1 MFDSWSMTY
10 IWHVTYDII
19 WHITY
24 DILVSN
30 YRMWETMTY
39 GMRDMRCEILYM
51 MHWTMNFDKRSN
63 YDLRSMIQ
71 DLWYVACNMIP
82 ELPKLRCED
91 RRYISLGKSWWF
103 VSTTSS
109 WSHLG
114 GFFQLMGNC
123 VHGDSCQWFLGMR
136 PRGKRNQRSLV
147 MLLDFFWTNRD
158 SQFKFHVGIL
168 QLEILNS
175 STVSCSIVQCFFLL
189 SFSLAWQSVKSMW
202 RV

>member
-1 MFDSWSMTY
+1 
-10 IWHVTYDII
+10 
-19 WHITY
+19 
-24 DILVSN
+24 
-30 YRMWETMTY
+30 MTY

-147 MLLDFFWTNRD
+147 MLLEFFWTNRD

-175 STVSCSIVQCFFLL
+175 STVSCSIVQCFFCCLFL
-189 SFSLAWQSVKSMW
+189 W
-202 RV
+202 RGKVSNLCGECRVRSGSWSHSCSTWSTCICS